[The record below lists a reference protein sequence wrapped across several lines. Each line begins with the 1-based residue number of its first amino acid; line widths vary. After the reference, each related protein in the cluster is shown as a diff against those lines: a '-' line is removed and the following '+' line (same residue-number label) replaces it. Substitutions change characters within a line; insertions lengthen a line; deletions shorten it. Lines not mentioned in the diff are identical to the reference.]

1 MKLRIKKIK
10 VNFKRFIPF
19 LVLTVLTAGVIT
31 SLLISLPS
39 IDKYL
44 ATSFDLSLKD
54 STYWKQEYLLDLEIQ
69 DKDILEK
76 DRKIE
81 ETRNILFSRLNKYRV
96 EEISIENI
104 PVEEKTKGK
113 LKITVQSSKDLEMVE
128 RLLGNRFYVRILT
141 PKDSLDFYSEEN
153 QYDALFDTNYNKTEF
168 TLHRFRN
175 VYITQLPTSTEE
187 ESYFAVFKINVQN
200 TNAWEQFLTDNAAQI
215 VGVGID
221 SFVTPVQV
229 EIPQQQGT
237 ATGGTISQA
246 PTFAIQIQGGK
257 KDAEIMDILYNSG
270 VIPLAYTISQTT
282 ELEPHTLS
290 ISYIQASLVFIFV
303 LGAVSIYLYL
313 KDNKAPIIKFLI
325 VSTITFSIWISVL
338 KTYDIP
344 VDSFIAILSTT
355 TSILIIKTLVVR
367 PKLDRYVNGIVLFIS
382 VLSFILGFAYMKE
395 FALNILSLLVI
406 TNLINYL
413 YEIYL
418 VNLKRFK

>member
-282 ELEPHTLS
+282 KLEPHTLS

-303 LGAVSIYLYL
+303 LGAISIYLYL

-418 VNLKRFK
+418 VNLKLFK